1 MTGWTEERRKKQAE
15 AIRRWKPWEK
25 STGPR
30 TAAGKARCKMNAL
43 DAEAQV
49 RKEAVILCR
58 LNREF
63 LKQFEILRL
72 ADDRIV

>member
-30 TAAGKARCKMNAL
+30 TEAGKSRCKMNAR
-43 DAEAQV
+43 DAEAQA
-49 RKEAVILCR
+49 RKEAAILCR

-63 LKQFEILRL
+63 LRQFEILRL
-72 ADDRIV
+72 ADDRLV